1 MEMRRLEVL
10 CKVIELKSF
19 TKAAEAL
26 SLSQPTVSEHIRSL
40 EEALGERLIDRLGR
54 EVLATPAGR
63 LFYQYARNIVQ
74 LREEAVQA
82 LEQFKGNLSGHLTLG
97 ASTIPGTYVLPRF
110 IGSFKAIHPATQMT
124 LRISDT
130 AQIVKDV
137 VEANLEAGLI
147 GSKWN
152 DRRILL
158 EELFTD
164 ELILSVF
171 AGHVWARKKR
181 IRPDELSG
189 EPFILRE
196 RGSGTRMV
204 MERILDEHGVD
215 LSRLFVVAEMG
226 STEAVRQGIKARIGV
241 SILSRHAVEDDIQNG
256 TLAPVEIEGIRFC
269 RPLYLVQRRNRRLS
283 PLCAAFLDHLRM
295 GIKQAPQ
302 SASNQPLA

>member
-1 MEMRRLEVL
+1 MDMRRLEVL

-26 SLSQPTVSEHIRSL
+26 LLSQPTVSEHIRSL

-63 LFYQYARNIVQ
+63 VFYQYARNIIQ

-97 ASTIPGTYVLPRF
+97 ASTIPGTYVVPRF
-110 IGSFKAIHPATQMT
+110 IGSFKAIHPAIQMT

-130 AQIVKDV
+130 AQIVRAVLEGD
-137 VEANLEAGLI
+137 LEAGMI

-164 ELILSVF
+164 ELILAVF
-171 AGHVWARKKR
+171 SGHPWARKKR
-181 IRPDELSG
+181 ISPDEMIG

-204 MERILDEHGVD
+204 MERILEEHGFD
-215 LSRLFVVAEMG
+215 ASRLFVVAEMG

-241 SILSRHAVEDDIQNG
+241 SILSRQAVEDDMQYG
-256 TLAPVEIEGIRFC
+256 ALEPVEIDGIRFY

-283 PLCAAFLDHLRM
+283 PLCEAFLAHLRTAV
-295 GIKQAPQ
+295 KEAE
-302 SASNQPLA
+302 SAST

>member
-1 MEMRRLEVL
+1 MDMRRLEVL

-63 LFYQYARNIVQ
+63 VFYQYARNIIQ
-74 LREEAVQA
+74 LREEAIQA
-82 LEQFKGNLSGHLTLG
+82 LEQFKGNLSGHLILG
-97 ASTIPGTYVLPRF
+97 ASTIPGTYVVPKF
-110 IGSFKAIHPATQMT
+110 IGSFKTIHPAIQMT

-130 AQIVKDV
+130 AQIVRDIL
-137 VEANLEAGLI
+137 EGTLEAGLI

-152 DRRILL
+152 DRRILM
-158 EELFTD
+158 EELFSD
-164 ELILSVF
+164 ELILAVF
-171 AGHVWARKKR
+171 AGHAWARRKH
-181 IRPDELSG
+181 IRQEELIG

-204 MERILDEHGVD
+204 MERILEEHGFD
-215 LSRLFVVAEMG
+215 SSRLFVVAEMG
-226 STEAVRQGIKARIGV
+226 STEAVRQGIKAQIGV
-241 SILSRHAVEDDIQNG
+241 SILSRQAVEEDLKQG
-256 TLAPVEIEGIRFC
+256 TLALVDIEGIRFY

-283 PLCAAFLDHLRM
+283 PLCAAFLDHLRT
-295 GIKQAPQ
+295 GVKQAE
-302 SASNQPLA
+302 